1 MIEIISGCG
10 KGKKCSIG
18 LYILPQGL
26 TKEEFAK
33 LVKKQLE
40 LIEEHS
46 QPEVYTEVGGDKF

>member
-1 MIEIISGCG
+1 MKLNIEMGCG

-26 TKEEFAK
+26 TKEEFSR

-40 LIEEHS
+40 LMEDHAI
-46 QPEVYTEVGGDKF
+46 PEKYIEVGHN